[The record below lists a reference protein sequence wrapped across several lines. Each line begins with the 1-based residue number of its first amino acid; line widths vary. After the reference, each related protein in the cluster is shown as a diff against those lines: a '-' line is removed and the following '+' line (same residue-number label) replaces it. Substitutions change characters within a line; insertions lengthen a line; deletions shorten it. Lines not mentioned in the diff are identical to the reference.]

1 MQYLMGENIK
11 VVRAEFSFLSL
22 AILVG
27 TAWSVHVVHTEFSSA
42 ENLAQPANT
51 Y

>member
-1 MQYLMGENIK
+1 MRDNPK

-22 AILVG
+22 AVLVG
-27 TAWSVHVVHTEFSSA
+27 MALSVHVMHREFYSA
-42 ENLAQPANT
+42 ENLAQPANI